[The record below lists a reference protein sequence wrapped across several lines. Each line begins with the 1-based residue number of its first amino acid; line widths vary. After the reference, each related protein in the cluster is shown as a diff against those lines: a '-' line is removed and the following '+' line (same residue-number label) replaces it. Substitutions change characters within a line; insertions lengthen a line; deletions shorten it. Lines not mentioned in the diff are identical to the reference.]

1 MRLRP
6 SPLVEAASTF
16 ALAFLVV
23 LAWYTFSRPAG
34 IDIGSI
40 ATKAAILVMFPIF
53 TAMTLVG
60 LAIRT
65 RSALQRFIFGT
76 LVTLVWSA
84 GSAVLFWQSAN
95 VNPSAYNLA
104 LGKVWVGCSILVF
117 ISTTM
122 ALAVTYRFIVGD
134 NKVRLS
140 NTQYASN
147 PSVSSKSNK
156 RKKK

>member
-16 ALAFLVV
+16 ALSFLLV
-23 LAWYTFSRPAG
+23 LGWYAFSRPAG

-40 ATKAAILVMFPIF
+40 ATSVAILVMFPIF

-60 LAIRT
+60 FAIRS
-65 RSALQRFIFGT
+65 RNAVQRFVFGAAIA
-76 LVTLVWSA
+76 LVWSVA
-84 GSAVLFWQSAN
+84 SAILFWQSAN
-95 VNPSAYNLA
+95 ANPSAENLA
-104 LGKVWVGCSILVF
+104 WGQVWVGCSILVF
-117 ISTTM
+117 VSTTL
-122 ALAVTYRFIVGD
+122 ALAITFRFIVDD

-140 NTQYASN
+140 NTQYSSN
-147 PSVSSKSNK
+147 PVVSSKSK